1 MGYLEINGQ
10 TVEFRTRCNHP
21 GLRNNICPTGYGD
34 CISCPHC
41 IVTFRAMDVLPE
53 LFKLQDAYNASTKAS
68 VQAELEAQ
76 KALLLDR
83 IAKIDE
89 LLAK

>member
-1 MGYLEINGQ
+1 MGYLEINSQ
-10 TVEFRTRCNHP
+10 TIEFRSRCNHP
-21 GLRNNICPTGYGD
+21 GIRNNVCPTGYGD

-53 LFKLQDAYNASTKAS
+53 LFKLQDASTSSS
-68 VQAELEAQ
+68 VKAELVAQ

-83 IAKIDE
+83 IAKIDKILDE
-89 LLAK
+89 